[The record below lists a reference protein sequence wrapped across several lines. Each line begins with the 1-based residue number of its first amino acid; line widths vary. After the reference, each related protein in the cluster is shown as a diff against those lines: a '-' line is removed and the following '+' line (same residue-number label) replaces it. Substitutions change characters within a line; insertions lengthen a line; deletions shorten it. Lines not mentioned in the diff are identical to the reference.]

1 MNPENVKL
9 LNNMGRILEVEEE
22 ERLNQSRYSKHEPN
36 GALLSGSKRE
46 EGVSDQLLVGKN
58 GRKVTKYLER
68 TGTSE
73 IVNETLETLNGTL
86 DKLNETNESYPE
98 LFSRRTIMESNYT
111 ESIDFYMRALE

>member
-22 ERLNQSRYSKHEPN
+22 ERLSRNHYSKHEPN
-36 GALLSGSKRE
+36 GALLYESKRE
-46 EGVSDQLLVGKN
+46 EEVSDQLLVGKN

-68 TGTSE
+68 TETAE
-73 IVNETLETLNGTL
+73 IVNGTL
-86 DKLNETNESYPE
+86 DILNGTNESYPE